1 MQQPMNLLY
10 VWVPFSTGHPVQYS
24 SAVENSTI
32 RMLIPTTGG
41 IPTYNYPVPYLDY
54 DPLVNDSDQ
63 LQGLSQY
70 LCGLL
75 LWLS

>member
-1 MQQPMNLLY
+1 MSGFRFQLDTLY
-10 VWVPFSTGHPVQYS
+10 STVQ
-24 SAVENSTI
+24 NCTI
-32 RMLIPTTGG
+32 RMLLPARGG
-41 IPTYNYPVPYLDY
+41 LPTYNYPVPYLDCG
-54 DPLVNDSDQ
+54 PLVNDSDR

>member
-1 MQQPMNLLY
+1 
-10 VWVPFSTGHPVQYS
+10 
-24 SAVENSTI
+24 
-32 RMLIPTTGG
+32 MLIPTAGG
-41 IPTYNYPVPYLDY
+41 LPTYNYPVPYLDCG
-54 DPLVNDSDQ
+54 PLVNDSDR